1 MTTGTMG
8 AVVLQ
13 MTTWKPALS
22 SVHIMLICVDV
33 TVAQNGSAHN
43 ATWLTAVNHLTADG
57 LSDLSVCHSS
67 SCSFCPSCHSGAF
80 SDIKD
85 SLMQALASYVCYPQS
100 LRAVER
106 IPEEQ

>member
-1 MTTGTMG
+1 MFIFP
-8 AVVLQ
+8 AVFEC
-13 MTTWKPALS
+13 
-22 SVHIMLICVDV
+22 I
-33 TVAQNGSAHN
+33 
-43 ATWLTAVNHLTADG
+43 
-57 LSDLSVCHSS
+57 SDLLSLL
-67 SCSFCPSCHSGAF
+67 

>member
-1 MTTGTMG
+1 MYVYMS
-8 AVVLQ
+8 
-13 MTTWKPALS
+13 ALEDR
-22 SVHIMLICVDV
+22 L
-33 TVAQNGSAHN
+33 AEFKG
-43 ATWLTAVNHLTADG
+43 LTNKYINKCLF
-57 LSDLSVCHSS
+57 L
-67 SCSFCPSCHSGAF
+67 